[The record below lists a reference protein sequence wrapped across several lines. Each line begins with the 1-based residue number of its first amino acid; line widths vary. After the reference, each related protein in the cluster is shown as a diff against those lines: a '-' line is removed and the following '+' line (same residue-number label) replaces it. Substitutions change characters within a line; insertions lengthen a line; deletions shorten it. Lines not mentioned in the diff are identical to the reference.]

1 MGRVTTRRQDPRR
14 LDQDHADARTLREAA
29 AGLRSET
36 NQARYTNRDLDPY
49 PLYTLAELL
58 DIVAREV
65 SIGELPPRHAVRRG
79 ALDLARQ
86 LQRKV
91 VPQGPSLG

>member
-1 MGRVTTRRQDPRR
+1 MVKVTKRRQGPRR

-29 AGLRSET
+29 AALQSET
-36 NQARYTNRDLDPY
+36 NQACYTNRDLDPY
-49 PLYTLAELL
+49 PLFTLAEHL
-58 DIVAREV
+58 DILAREV
-65 SIGELPPRHAVRRG
+65 SIGELHPRHAVRRG

-91 VPQGPSLG
+91 GPPVV

>member
-1 MGRVTTRRQDPRR
+1 MVRVTNRRQDPRR

-29 AGLRSET
+29 VGLRSET
-36 NQARYTNRDLDPY
+36 KQAQYTNRDLDPY
-49 PLYTLAELL
+49 PLFTLAELL

-65 SIGELPPRHAVRRG
+65 SIGELHPRNAVRCG

-91 VPQGPSLG
+91 GPSVV

>member
-1 MGRVTTRRQDPRR
+1 MTARRQDPRR
-14 LDQDHADARTLREAA
+14 LDQDHADARTLRAA
-29 AGLRSET
+29 AAALRAET

-49 PLYTLAELL
+49 PLFTLAELL
-58 DIVAREV
+58 DILAREV
-65 SIGELPPRHAVRRG
+65 STGELHPRHAVRRG

-91 VPQGPSLG
+91 GPSGV